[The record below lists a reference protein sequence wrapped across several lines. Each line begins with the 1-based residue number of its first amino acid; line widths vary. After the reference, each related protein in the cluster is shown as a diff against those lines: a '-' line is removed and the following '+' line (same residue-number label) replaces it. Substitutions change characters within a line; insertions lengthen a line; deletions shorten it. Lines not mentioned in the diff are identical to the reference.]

1 MIRIENKAV
10 IDVVL
15 ARAALRHLLD
25 RARPAMLTRD
35 NTTAIGLLVD
45 NAFSALCLGL
55 IPYVSEARR
64 LPDTGS
70 FELELKAL
78 PGRQETEVRHTAEE
92 ALAAYAL
99 CLAYDGVDA
108 EMVDGCRREFASLL
122 SRCRHLCGG
131 STLTP
136 MSAAWY

>member
-1 MIRIENKAV
+1 MIKIENKAV
-10 IDVVL
+10 VDVVL
-15 ARAALRHLLD
+15 ARAAMRHLLNQS
-25 RARPAMLTRD
+25 RPPMLTRD
-35 NTTAIGLLVD
+35 HTAAIELLVD
-45 NAFSALCLGL
+45 SAFSALCLGL

-64 LPDTGS
+64 LPDAGS
-70 FELELKAL
+70 YELELKTL
-78 PGRQETEVRHTAEE
+78 PGRQEAEVRHAGEE

-108 EMVDGCRREFASLL
+108 EMVEGCRREFAALL

-131 STLTP
+131 TTVTP

>member
-1 MIRIENKAV
+1 MEELKIEE
-10 IDVVL
+10 L
-15 ARAALRHLLD
+15 ATEGSENTKLSEHSEASENTGRLESPDKSVTEQLEEMLAEAEKRGYL
-25 RARPAMLTRD
+25 RARNEIAEVAM
-35 NTTAIGLLVD
+35 
-45 NAFSALCLGL
+45 
-55 IPYVSEARR
+55 
-64 LPDTGS
+64 
-70 FELELKAL
+70 
-78 PGRQETEVRHTAEE
+78 
-92 ALAAYAL
+92 YAL